1 MVKSKSKLKSN
12 SGIGVSNMQIE
23 FNYRKLV
30 VWQKA
35 MQMVGLVYA
44 ELEKLPLEEKFAL
57 TDQIRRAA
65 ISVVSNIAEG
75 AGRSTNKDYAHFL
88 AIARGSLY
96 ELMSELEIAEQSG
109 YIIISTEI
117 ESLAAEIARMLGSML
132 KKYGS
137 I

>member
-1 MVKSKSKLKSN
+1 
-12 SGIGVSNMQIE
+12 MQVE

-44 ELEKLPLEEKFAL
+44 ELKKLPLEEKYAL

-75 AGRSTNKDYAHFL
+75 AGRSTNKDYSHFL

-96 ELMSELEIAEQSG
+96 ELMSELEIAEQLG
-109 YIIISTEI
+109 YIIVSTEI